1 MRLRHNLLDVFLGN
15 LSVQRSARVF
25 ENANGGRANVDDL
38 AVNRKHGKSGS
49 QSASQAF
56 RNEMASGIHW
66 GTPSPWFHTILQRAS
81 LTVAKIFFCSQH
93 HNKLQQSRNSQV
105 PRISAQTTP
114 PLNKRRDRLRSN
126 GAPKSLS
133 LQVHVF
139 ERMKFRKTVGTKKT
153 VTSSQPPQDE
163 RRTERQKQALIVP
176 SSPTLLRPSGF
187 KHPVVESASSKQV
200 RSLRV
205 ALTIKPKCVAKLQDG
220 SKVLV
225 KLDAAQKRCQHR

>member
-66 GTPSPWFHTILQRAS
+66 GTPSPWFPTILQRAS

-114 PLNKRRDRLRSN
+114 PLSKRRDRLRSN

-139 ERMKFRKTVGTKKT
+139 ERMKSHCRNQKT

-187 KHPVVESASSKQV
+187 KHPVVGSASSKQV

-225 KLDAAQKRCQHR
+225 KLDAAQKGCQHR